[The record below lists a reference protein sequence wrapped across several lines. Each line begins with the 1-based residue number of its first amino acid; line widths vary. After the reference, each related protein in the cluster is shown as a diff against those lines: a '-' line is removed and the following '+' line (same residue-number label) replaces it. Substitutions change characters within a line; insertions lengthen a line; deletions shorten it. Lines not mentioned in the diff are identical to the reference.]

1 MIETTY
7 LRLNKAA
14 EILGTDED
22 SLLIAATENRVC
34 LHWLLN
40 RIVHAERGFYDELL
54 DPQPDEPPYFWIP
67 EEFAIK
73 HFMYI
78 PLSTMEAAEL
88 LKGSS
93 TMARASTLSEQT
105 GPSGSYWIPQTG
117 WATEGGGLTEDDLRV
132 SRNDVFVKHSD
143 VEKIKTQGAA
153 ILEQPTNNAPPI
165 HGRDHISD
173 KLATMN
179 QAAVKFWGNAD
190 RHDRGTHPDNATV
203 ASWLEKHR
211 FSPTLADKA
220 ATIIRPE
227 WVPTGRKPEE

>member
-1 MIETTY
+1 MIETTFM
-7 LRLNKAA
+7 RLSKAA
-14 EILGTDED
+14 DVLGTDED
-22 SLLIAATENRVC
+22 FLLIAATESRVR

-40 RIVHAERGFYDELL
+40 RIVHAEKGFYDEPR
-54 DPQPDEPPYFWIP
+54 DPQPDEPPYFWVP

-73 HFMYI
+73 HFTYI
-78 PLSTMEAAEL
+78 PLSTTEAAEL
-88 LKGSS
+88 LKGAA
-93 TMARASTLSEQT
+93 TKARASMLSEQT
-105 GPSGSYWIPQTG
+105 GPNGSYWIPQTG
-117 WATEGGGLTEDDLRV
+117 WAIEGGGLTEDDLRV
-132 SRNDVFVKHSD
+132 SRNDVFVKQSD

-153 ILEQPTNNAPPI
+153 ILEQPTNNVSPT

-190 RHDRGTHPDNATV
+190 RHDRGTHPENATV

-211 FSPTLADKA
+211 FSATLADKA